1 MNPLSSVSMILA
13 LFKGRWVSSLVWAIG
28 VAVVLWF
35 LADLIVIHGYRP
47 LESDESRLI
56 AIAAVFAIWLIANLI
71 ISVVKR
77 RANRKLIN
85 QLTSVEGSQA
95 DASSA
100 TAEEL
105 AQLRNRL
112 QEALGL
118 LRKTASGR
126 RWGREYL
133 YQLPWYVM
141 IGPPGSGKTTALVT
155 SGLKFPLSGT
165 LGRDP
170 LKGIG
175 GTRNCDWWFTE
186 EAILLD
192 TAGRYTTQDSDPQ
205 TDQAAWL
212 GFLNLLK
219 IHRPRQPINGVI
231 IVISLSDIAQRDPSE
246 RLGHAQAIRQRL
258 NELYENFGL
267 RFPVYVLFTKADLI
281 AGFVEYFDTYS
292 KTEREQVWG
301 VTLPLDKAEFGDEGI
316 VAHVPGEVDQL
327 IDQLNAG
334 LMDRIQQEQD
344 IERRSLIFGFPNQIA
359 SLRDNIQE
367 LLTEIFRP
375 TRFEQRP
382 LLRGVYLASGT
393 QVGTPIDR
401 MMSVMS
407 SAFGI
412 DQQRL
417 PAFPG
422 QGRSYFLTRL
432 FRNVIFAEAA
442 MVSADPRVERRRRI
456 LRLAA
461 YGAAVLLIGSLAAIW
476 TSGYVANRRL
486 VADIDERLVQ
496 YEREVKDI
504 PTVDVTDTN
513 IARIVPPLNAL
524 RDLPTGLRAE
534 RPNNWLTIGLYQGD
548 KLMSQHDEVY
558 RRALNGY
565 FLPCLLTRL
574 QAQLHDHIGEVDY
587 LSEALKVY
595 LMLGNQGPF
604 DKDFV
609 RRWLVLD
616 WSATFPGPANDKLR
630 IDLASHFDAMAE
642 APLQNIALDAGLIE
656 QARRTLQQ
664 VPPASRAY
672 TIIKQSKAVR
682 DLPAWRIIDHA
693 GPAADQ
699 IFKRT
704 SGKLLSDGIPGLYTY
719 RGFYQAFLPS
729 LDTVVQK
736 VEAER
741 WVRGGMSDAG
751 TDQAGPDSFRHD
763 VLALYLNDYATQW
776 QSLLADLQ
784 LVPAQDL
791 DQSIAE
797 LNLLSGP
804 ESPLALLLRSIARE
818 TNLGRLPTPAGS
830 DKPDEATLHLAALL
844 DAPAGGGAASATAL
858 VDDKFKSVRDL
869 ITPTNGAP
877 APIDDLTRN
886 LGNVYQ
892 QLNHVSRSPVKGQ
905 ALLHSVAEGTGDNGV
920 QQMAAD
926 ARRLPPPLDGWV
938 GGMAENVSSIS
949 VGGARSQ
956 LGALWDSQVRNFC
969 IKATTKRY
977 PLYKDGTSDM
987 PLDDFAKLFAPNGLM
1002 DAFFNANLKPFV
1014 DTSRLP
1020 WRWQH
1025 VEGTADLGISPGVLA
1040 DFQHAAAI
1048 RDAFFGANGSQPL
1061 VHFEMTPVELDASAT
1076 EVQIDIDGQ
1085 HADYRHGPLRPTP
1098 MQWPSPQS
1106 GAQTRVAFSS
1116 PTSGQS
1122 SATNAGPWALFR
1134 LFDQSELQPD
1144 GSSDSFRVT
1153 FAAGGKHATYQVH
1166 TSSVLNP
1173 FNLKDLR
1180 QFRCPTSF

>member
-1 MNPLSSVSMILA
+1 MNPLSNASMILA
-13 LFKGRWVSSLVWAIG
+13 LFKGRWVSSLTWAIG
-28 VAVVLWF
+28 LAIVLWF
-35 LADLIVIHGYRP
+35 LSGLIVIHGYRP

-56 AIAAVFAIWLIANLI
+56 AIAVVFGIWLVANVI
-71 ISVVKR
+71 ITLVKR
-77 RANRKLIN
+77 QANRMMIS
-85 QLTSVEGSQA
+85 QLTSVDSQA
-95 DASSA
+95 DTSST

-105 AQLRNRL
+105 NQLRTRL

-126 RWGREYL
+126 RWGRDYL

-141 IGPPGSGKTTALVT
+141 IGPPGSGKTTALLT
-155 SGLKFPLSGT
+155 SGLKFPLSNT

-205 TDQAAWL
+205 SDQAAWL

-219 IHRPRQPINGVI
+219 THRPRQPINGVV
-231 IVISLSDIAQRDPSE
+231 IVLSLSDIAQRDPSE

-258 NELYENFGL
+258 NELYEHFGL

-281 AGFVEYFDTYS
+281 AGFVEYFDALN

-327 IDQLNAG
+327 INQLNAG
-334 LMDRIQQEQD
+334 LMDRVQQEQD
-344 IERRSLIFGFPNQIA
+344 IERRGLIFGFPNQIA

-382 LLRGVYLASGT
+382 LMRGVYLASST

-412 DQQRL
+412 DPQRL

-432 FRNVIFAEAA
+432 FRNVIFSEAA
-442 MVSADPRVERRRRI
+442 MVSADPRVERRQRFT
-456 LRLAA
+456 RLLA
-461 YGAAVLLIGSLAAIW
+461 YGLAVLLIGSLAAIW
-476 TSGYVANRRL
+476 TSGYLANRRL
-486 VADIDERLVQ
+486 IADIDERLAHYHQ
-496 YEREVKDI
+496 MVKDI
-504 PTVDVTDTN
+504 PVVDVGDTDV
-513 IARIVPPLNAL
+513 ARVVPPLDIL
-524 RDLPTGLRAE
+524 RDLPTGLKTE
-534 RPNNWLTIGLYQGD
+534 RPNSWLTVGLYQGD
-548 KLMSQHDEVY
+548 KLLSQHDAVY
-558 RRALNGY
+558 RRALDGY
-565 FLPCLLTRL
+565 FLPRLLTRL
-574 QAQLHDHIGEVDY
+574 QNQLRDHITDVDY
-587 LSEALKVY
+587 LSEGLKVY

-604 DKDFV
+604 DRDFI

-616 WSATFPGPANDKLR
+616 WSTAFPGPANDKLR
-630 IDLASHFDAMAE
+630 ADLANHFDTMAE
-642 APLQNIALDAGLIE
+642 TPLPSIALDAGLIT
-656 QARRTLQQ
+656 QARQTLQQ
-664 VPPASRAY
+664 VPLPNRAY
-672 TIIKQSKAVR
+672 ALIKQSKAAR
-682 DLPAWRIIDHA
+682 DLPAWRIVDHA

-699 IFKRT
+699 VFTRP
-704 SGKLLSDGIPGLYTY
+704 SGKLLTDGIPGIYTY
-719 RGFYQAFLPS
+719 RGFYDAFLPS
-729 LDTVVQK
+729 LGTVAQQ

-741 WVRGGMSDAG
+741 WVRGGGDAA
-751 TDQAGPDSFRHD
+751 TPPAADQFQRD

-776 QSLLADLQ
+776 QALLADIQ
-784 LVPAQDL
+784 LIQVQDL
-791 DQSIAE
+791 DKSIAE

-804 ESPLALLLRSIARE
+804 DSPLSLLLKSIARE
-818 TNLGRLPTPAGS
+818 TYLGRPPTPAGG
-830 DKPDEATLHLAALL
+830 DKPDDASLRLAALL
-844 DAPAGGGAASATAL
+844 SAPSPGGAPPPSPTAE
-858 VDDKFKSVRDL
+858 VDNKFKSLQDL
-869 ITPTNGAP
+869 VTPINGAP

-905 ALLHSVAEGTGDNGV
+905 ALLHSVAEGSGDSGV

-926 ARRLPPPLDGWV
+926 ARRLPPPLDRWV

-956 LGALWDSQVRNFC
+956 LESLWDSQVRNFC
-969 IKATTKRY
+969 VKATTKRY
-977 PLYKDGTSDM
+977 PLYKDGASDM

-1002 DAFFNANLKPFV
+1002 DSFFNTNLKPFV

-1025 VEGTADLGISPGVLA
+1025 VEGTADLGIQPGVLA
-1040 DFQHAAAI
+1040 EFQHAAAI
-1048 RDAFFGANGSQPL
+1048 RDAFFGASGNQPL
-1061 VHFEMTPVELDASAT
+1061 VHFELTPVELDASAT
-1076 EVQIDIDGQ
+1076 EVQIDVDGQ
-1085 HADYRHGPLRPTP
+1085 HTDYRHGPLRPTP

-1122 SATNAGPWALFR
+1122 AATNAGPWALFR
-1134 LFDQSELQPD
+1134 LFDQSEMQPG

-1153 FAAGGKHATYQVH
+1153 FTAGGKHATYEVR